1 MFITAKATKVE
12 QVKVELTQQNILEI
26 ISSADTDYLIKELKK
41 RADKIFLDSLD
52 VNIPKESRAIANKT
66 NGTTIM
72 HIDAGYDYHNN
83 VGIDMPVR
91 LLNELELK
99 EFQLINKTF
108 ERLKFF
114 CGQ

>member
-26 ISSADTDYLIKELKK
+26 ISSSDTAYLVEELRK
-41 RADKIFLDSLD
+41 RADKVFLDGLL
-52 VNIPKESRAIANKT
+52 VNIPKESRAIANRT
-66 NGTTIM
+66 NGMTIM
-72 HIDAGYDYHNN
+72 HIDADYDYHNN
-83 VGIDMPVR
+83 VTVDMPVR

-99 EFQLINKTF
+99 ELQLIGKTF

-114 CGQ
+114 CEQ

>member
-1 MFITAKATKVE
+1 MLRKNYVYHSKSNKSRAH
-12 QVKVELTQQNILEI
+12 
-26 ISSADTDYLIKELKK
+26 SSADTAYLVEELRK
-41 RADKIFLDSLD
+41 RADKVFLDGLL
-52 VNIPKESRAIANKT
+52 VIIPKESRAIANKT

-99 EFQLINKTF
+99 EFQLIDKTF

-114 CGQ
+114 CEQ